1 MKNSMTLEAVFHEAT
16 TDVVIELLPSVNETV
31 MAVGKIHGV
40 TKGSE
45 LSISEGNWDTET
57 LHPGKE
63 YSASVSCIMILR
75 ITCPCDLYPLTP
87 NFYIVKLG
95 CTGVYIF
102 LIFAL
107 KHTLW
112 VLIRMRTHNQCFEQ
126 K

>member
-16 TDVVIELLPSVNETV
+16 TGVVIELLPSVDETV

-45 LSISEGNWDTET
+45 LSISEGTWDTET

-75 ITCPCDLYPLTP
+75 ITRRDVPVGVPLDL
-87 NFYIVKLG
+87 
-95 CTGVYIF
+95 C
-102 LIFAL
+102 
-107 KHTLW
+107 
-112 VLIRMRTHNQCFEQ
+112 ME
-126 K
+126 